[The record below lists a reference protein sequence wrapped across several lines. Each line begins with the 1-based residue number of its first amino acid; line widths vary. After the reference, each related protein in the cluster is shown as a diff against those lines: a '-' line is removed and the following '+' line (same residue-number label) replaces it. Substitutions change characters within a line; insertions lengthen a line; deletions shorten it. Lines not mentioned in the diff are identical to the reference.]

1 MRATHR
7 ILPALVAVFML
18 TSCGLSLSLQ
28 EEVTAA
34 PDYTS
39 LEAWASHPEF
49 ADYSDSSI
57 ANQQANQFGV
67 PVFFVYPTVHF
78 PEKGGSWSADISDP
92 EYQASVIT
100 PIKYQAPAFNV
111 AGPVFTPYYRQAAYQ
126 VYNVAP
132 NPTTARAYHIAYEDV
147 KAAFDQFLVEI
158 GPGTPFLLAGHSQ
171 GADHLEHLINS
182 HLTSAHLDRLVVAY
196 LVGMPI
202 DQCKI
207 AIPICRDETQTGCFC
222 SWRTYA
228 EGATVK
234 NKLDENCIGVTN
246 PILWNTSKEPAESN
260 QNLGAFVR
268 YGEPLIS
275 GITGA
280 RIENGVVYAQRPH
293 FPGSWLI
300 RTKNY
305 HRGDI
310 NLYFASIQENLRRRL
325 LLYLREHPEAVQ

>member
-1 MRATHR
+1 MRFLSQIVFNFA
-7 ILPALVAVFML
+7 AVLLL
-18 TSCGLSLSLQ
+18 TSCGLSLSLH
-28 EEVTAA
+28 EEISIA

-39 LEAWASHPEF
+39 LDAWASHPEF
-49 ADYSDSSI
+49 EDYSDSSL
-57 ANQQANQFGV
+57 AFQQANQFGV

-78 PEKGGSWSADISDP
+78 PEKGGSWSANISNPD
-92 EYQASVIT
+92 YQEAVST

-132 NPTTARAYHIAYEDV
+132 NPTTARAYRIAYEDV
-147 KAAFDQFLVEI
+147 KAAFDQFLFEI
-158 GPGTPFLLAGHSQ
+158 GPGTPFILAGHSQ
-171 GADHLEHLINS
+171 GTDHLEHLINS
-182 HLTSAHLDRLVVAY
+182 HLTPDQLDRLVVAY

-207 AIPICRDETQTGCFC
+207 AIPICESETQTGCFC

-228 EGATVK
+228 EGTEIT
-234 NKLDENCIGVTN
+234 NTLDEACIGVTN
-246 PILWNTSKEPAESN
+246 PITWNTSKVPAEKS
-260 QNLGAFVR
+260 QNLGALVR
-268 YGEPLIS
+268 YNKPIIS
-275 GITGA
+275 GITDA
-280 RIENGVVYAQRPH
+280 RIDHGVVYAKRPH
-293 FPGSWLI
+293 FPGSWVI

-310 NLYFASIQENLRRRL
+310 NLYFASIQENVRRRL

>member
-1 MRATHR
+1 VRFLGQ
-7 ILPALVAVFML
+7 ILSAFAAAFLL
-18 TSCGLSLSLQ
+18 TSCGLSLALQ
-28 EEVTAA
+28 EEISAA

-49 ADYSDSSI
+49 VDYTDSSLGF
-57 ANQQANQFGV
+57 QQANQFDV

-78 PEKGGSWSADISDP
+78 PEKEGSWSADISDP
-92 EYQASVIT
+92 EYHAAVIT

-126 VYNVAP
+126 VYKVAP
-132 NPTTARAYHIAYEDV
+132 NPTTARAYRIAYEDV

-158 GPGTPFLLAGHSQ
+158 GPGSPFILAGHSQ
-171 GADHLEHLINS
+171 GTDHLEHLINS
-182 HLTSAHLDRLVVAY
+182 HLTPAQLDRLVVAY
-196 LVGMPI
+196 LIGMPI

-207 AIPICRDETQTGCFC
+207 AIPICETETQAGCFC

-228 EGATVK
+228 EGAEIT
-234 NKLDENCIGVTN
+234 NRLEEHCIGVTN
-246 PILWNTSKEPAESN
+246 PITWNTSKEPADAS
-260 QNLGAFVR
+260 QNLGALVR
-268 YGEPLIS
+268 YDESLIQS
-275 GITGA
+275 ITDA
-280 RIENGVVYAQRPH
+280 RIDHGVVFAKRPN
-293 FPGSWLI
+293 FPGSWMI

-310 NLYFASIQENLRRRL
+310 NLYFASIQENVRRRL